1 MYPMPLSKNE
11 RDRLA
16 RLMEKA
22 RQLRDRSRELQRQ
35 SKSLQKLVRE
45 QHYELTLLQVGCN
58 IDSPFRSVE

>member
-22 RQLRDRSRELQRQ
+22 RPLRDRSRELQRQ